1 MKRLLLVLVLQILM
15 SACGQQSPNVVPETA
30 AVSAS
35 APAAMDR
42 AMPKIMADGQG
53 SMKYGAAQG
62 GAEQSLTEISEP
74 QPIQPVGDSTS
85 VKKYI
90 ALRHHLQ
97 IETPADKMQATFDAA
112 IAHCEALNC
121 QMLSANFNKATP
133 YNPPSASLYVR
144 VSPRNVAI
152 FLSGLAKN
160 GEVMQHGRDSEDK
173 TSQVVDTD
181 ARIKNLTEL
190 RDRLRL
196 MLTDKAAKFKDIIDV
211 ERELADTQ
219 SQLDA
224 LSSMRKVLSQETDL
238 VAVNIDFT
246 AAQGITEQGFFAPVA
261 RALKDAGFVM
271 MQSFG
276 AVITFIMSAIPWLLI
291 GIPFIWLARR
301 VWTKIKT
308 KLM

>member
-1 MKRLLLVLVLQILM
+1 MKRLFLVLVLQILI
-15 SACGQQSPNVVPETA
+15 SACGQQSPSVAPETA

-35 APAAMDR
+35 APTAMDR
-42 AMPKIMADGQG
+42 AIPKMMADGQG
-53 SMKYGAAQG
+53 SKKYDVAQG

-74 QPIQPVGDSTS
+74 QPNQPVGDSTS

-97 IETPADKMQATFDAA
+97 IETPAEKMQATFDAA

-121 QMLSANFNKATP
+121 QLLSANFNKATP

-190 RDRLRL
+190 RDRLRI
-196 MLTDKAAKFKDIIDV
+196 MLTDKSAKFKDIIEV
-211 ERELADTQ
+211 ERELANTQ

-224 LSSMRKVLSQETDL
+224 FSSMRKILSQETDL

-261 RALKDAGFVM
+261 RALKDAGRVM
-271 MQSFG
+271 MESFG
-276 AVITFIMSAIPWLLI
+276 AVITFIMSALPWLLI
-291 GIPFIWLARR
+291 GIPVLWLARR

>member
-1 MKRLLLVLVLQILM
+1 MKRLLLVLALQILL
-15 SACGQQSPNVVPETA
+15 SACGQPPPSAAPEA
-30 AVSAS
+30 AS
-35 APAAMDR
+35 APVPMERSVGKMAADVE
-42 AMPKIMADGQG
+42 
-53 SMKYGAAQG
+53 G
-62 GAEQSLTEISEP
+62 GAEQSLTQISEP
-74 QPIQPVGDSTS
+74 QPIEPAGDSTS

-97 IETPADKMQATFDAA
+97 IETPADKMQAAFDAA
-112 IAHCEALNC
+112 IAHCAALNC
-121 QMLSANFNKATP
+121 QLLSANYNKATP
-133 YNPPSASLYVR
+133 YSPPSASLYVR
-144 VSPRNVAI
+144 VPPRNVEI
-152 FLSGLAKN
+152 FLTGLAKN

-211 ERELADTQ
+211 ERELANTQ

-224 LSSMRKVLSQETDL
+224 LNSMRKVLSQETDL
-238 VAVNIDFT
+238 VAVNIDFV

-276 AVITFIMSAIPWLLI
+276 SVISFVMSAIPWLLI
-291 GIPFIWLARR
+291 GIPFIWLVR
-301 VWTKIKT
+301 KIWVKVKS

>member
-1 MKRLLLVLVLQILM
+1 MKQIFLVLILPLLLL
-15 SACGQQSPNVVPETA
+15 ACGQQAPNAAPEA
-30 AVSAS
+30 AS
-35 APAAMDR
+35 APA
-42 AMPKIMADGQG
+42 PMAVKMAAD
-53 SMKYGAAQG
+53 AQG

-74 QPIQPVGDSTS
+74 QPSEPQPTQPVGDSTS

-97 IETPADKMQATFDAA
+97 IETPADNMQATFDAA

-121 QMLSANFNKATP
+121 QLLSANFNKATP
-133 YNPPSASLYVR
+133 YSPPSASLYVR
-144 VSPRNVAI
+144 ILPRNVAI
-152 FLSGLAKN
+152 FLNGLAKN

-196 MLTDKAAKFKDIIDV
+196 MLTDKSAKFKDIIDV
-211 ERELADTQ
+211 ERELANTQ

-224 LSSMRKVLSQETDL
+224 FSSMRKVLSQETDL

-261 RALKDAGFVM
+261 RALKDAGSVM
-271 MQSFG
+271 MESFG
-276 AVITFIMSAIPWLLI
+276 SVITFVMSAIPWLLI
-291 GIPFIWLARR
+291 GIPLIWLIRR
-301 VWTKIKT
+301 IWAKIKI
-308 KLM
+308 K